1 MYNEYGDF
9 MFENL
14 SDRLQSAVNKIKGY
28 GRITE
33 DNISEVTREIR
44 LALLEADV
52 NFRVVKEFIATVK
65 EKALGEE
72 VKKSLKPGEVFVKI
86 VHDELVEL
94 LGGEKEELYTKG
106 NPSILMMAGLQGS
119 GKTTTIGKIALLLR
133 KKYKKKPLLVACD
146 VYRPAAIDQLK
157 QIGKE
162 LNIEV
167 YDEGAGNPVEISKNA
182 LKYAKENKFDY
193 VLIDTAG
200 RLHIDEELM
209 DELNNINSEISPNE
223 ILLVI
228 DSMTGQDAVNVIEG
242 FNNRLPLTGAV
253 LTKLDGDTKGGAAL
267 SIRHLTNVP
276 IKFVGISEKMDGLD
290 EFYPDRMASRILGMG
305 DLMSMVEK
313 VEATIDKDEAE
324 RTAKRMEQGKFDL
337 EDFLSTFKQIRK
349 MGPLEGLLKLI
360 PGIPKELKKVK
371 IDPKDMA
378 HIESIILSMTP
389 YERRHPE
396 CIKNSRKLRISKGC
410 ARSVEEINRLL
421 KQFEQ
426 MKTMMKKMKNGNF
439 KMPF

>member
-1 MYNEYGDF
+1 

-14 SDRLQSAVNKIKGY
+14 SDRLQNVMNKIKGY
-28 GRITE
+28 GKITE
-33 DNISEVTREIR
+33 DNISDVTREIR

-52 NFRVVKEFIATVK
+52 NYKVVKEFIATVK

-72 VKKSLKPGEVFVKI
+72 VKKSIKPGELFVKI
-86 VHDELVEL
+86 VKDELVDL
-94 LGGEKEELYTKG
+94 LGGEKKELYTSG
-106 NPSILMMAGLQGS
+106 NPSILMLVGLQGS
-119 GKTTTIGKIALLLR
+119 GKTTTIGKLALLLR

-167 YDEGAGNPVEISKNA
+167 YDEGNNNPVTISKNA
-182 LKYAKENKFDY
+182 INYAKENKFDY

-200 RLHIDEELM
+200 RLHIDENLM
-209 DELNNINSEISPNE
+209 DELNNINSEVLPNE

-242 FNNRLPLTGAV
+242 FNNKLPLTGAI

-276 IKFVGISEKMDGLD
+276 IKFVGVSEKMDGLD
-290 EFYPDRMASRILGMG
+290 EFYPDRMAERILGMG
-305 DLMSMVEK
+305 DLMSIVEK
-313 VEATIDKDEAE
+313 VENTIDQDEAMKA
-324 RTAKRMEQGKFDL
+324 AKKMEQGKFDL
-337 EDFLSTFKQIRK
+337 EDFLSTFKQIKK
-349 MGPLEGLLKLI
+349 MGPLESLIKLI
-360 PGIPKELKKVK
+360 PGVPKELKKVK
-371 IDPKDMA
+371 VNPKDMA
-378 HIESIILSMTP
+378 HIEAIILSMTP
-389 YERRHPE
+389 YERKHPDV
-396 CIKNSRKLRISKGC
+396 IKNSRKQRISKGC
-410 ARSVEEINRLL
+410 GRSVEEINRLL

-426 MKTMMKKMKNGNF
+426 MKTMMKRMKSGNF

>member
-1 MYNEYGDF
+1 

-14 SDRLQSAVNKIKGY
+14 SDRLQNVMNKIKGY
-28 GRITE
+28 GKITE
-33 DNISEVTREIR
+33 DNISDVTREIR

-52 NFRVVKEFIATVK
+52 NYKVVKEFIATVK

-72 VKKSLKPGEVFVKI
+72 VKKSIKPGELFVKI
-86 VHDELVEL
+86 VKDELVDL
-94 LGGEKEELYTKG
+94 LGGEKKELYTSG
-106 NPSILMMAGLQGS
+106 NPSILMLVGLQGS
-119 GKTTTIGKIALLLR
+119 GKTTTIGKLALLLR

-167 YDEGAGNPVEISKNA
+167 YDEGNNNPVTISKNA
-182 LKYAKENKFDY
+182 INYAKKNKFDY

-200 RLHIDEELM
+200 RLHIDENLM
-209 DELNNINSEISPNE
+209 DELNNINSEVSPNE

-242 FNNRLPLTGAV
+242 FNNKLPLTGAI

-276 IKFVGISEKMDGLD
+276 IKFVGVSEKMDGLD
-290 EFYPDRMASRILGMG
+290 EFYPDRMAERILGMG
-305 DLMSMVEK
+305 DLMSIVEK
-313 VEATIDKDEAE
+313 VENTIDQDEAMKA
-324 RTAKRMEQGKFDL
+324 AKKMEQGKFDL
-337 EDFLSTFKQIRK
+337 EDFLSTFKQIKK
-349 MGPLEGLLKLI
+349 MGPLESLIKLI
-360 PGIPKELKKVK
+360 PGVPKELKKVK
-371 IDPKDMA
+371 VNPKDMA
-378 HIESIILSMTP
+378 HIEAIILSMTP
-389 YERRHPE
+389 YERKHPDV
-396 CIKNSRKLRISKGC
+396 IKNSRKQRISKGC
-410 ARSVEEINRLL
+410 GRSVEEINRLL

-426 MKTMMKKMKNGNF
+426 MKTMMKRMKSGNF